1 MLFYIES
8 NFSIGLALLGFPYNI
23 VGFEGK
29 WPLFLV
35 VFYEYL
41 SILIS
46 LFMFYIYLLGCILKI
61 IKNSQIIKKSMI

>member
-8 NFSIGLALLGFPYNI
+8 NFSIGLVLLGFFYNI

-29 WPLFLV
+29 WFFFFV
-35 VFYEYL
+35 VFYEYF

-61 IKNSQIIKKSMI
+61 IKNL